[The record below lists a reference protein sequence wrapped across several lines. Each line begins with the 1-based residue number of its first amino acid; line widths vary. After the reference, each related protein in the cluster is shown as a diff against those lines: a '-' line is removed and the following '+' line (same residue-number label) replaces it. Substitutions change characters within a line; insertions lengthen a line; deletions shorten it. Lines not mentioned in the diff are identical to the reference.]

1 MNENYPKKRKRDV
14 AHLWADKRAMRFF
27 RKNFPKTH
35 YKNLRSVYLALCE
48 IDSDF
53 REAAEIYGFTKT
65 VATYTGMNIDTIRP
79 YLQALKK
86 ATIIEYEQQHIE
98 GKFSGTSLSLYIWD
112 ELKENWMKDQ
122 INTILQSNNKMKR
135 TKTTKE
141 QYLSKIPLT
150 GKPVN
155 GETSPF
161 KNNNKLLNI
170 NKNSKEHFFLDSQN
184 NKKDKES
191 FIIYKYWIKK
201 ASHISK
207 AQYTQNLEKKI
218 KSKLSKLK
226 WQRNTILQGINN
238 YIKIHDDPKFYYQHS
253 FTLHSFIEQGNGI
266 PRFVEGLDEKY
277 NGDIWQNYCREI
289 KQENKLFTNEIPVQ
303 TQIQNYFD
311 NDVLIKAFQNKCLA
325 PAADLF
331 SNISES
337 EITSALLKL
346 HDQIDKKQNKNLS
359 ANTRSLLPSPFDLLI
374 GYIDWIT
381 KNDWITNLTIN
392 MIDSTH
398 SLFLKYCRETA
409 AADNLERDP
418 ITGKSYI
425 RT

>member
-1 MNENYPKKRKRDV
+1 MERTKPAFKIPDAINCTTENNFTLIPNDMLRNPKLSAKAKGILCLLLSNKEGWYSHVITISNMMADGETAVRSGLSELEKQKYLLRIKYRDKLTKQYKGMVWCYTDTPENFLLNEVYSLLEK
-14 AHLWADKRAMRFF
+14 H
-27 RKNFPKTH
+27 
-35 YKNLRSVYLALCE
+35 NLEE
-48 IDSDF
+48 IKPT
-53 REAAEIYGFTKT
+53 YGKPTYGE
-65 VATYTGMNIDTIRP
+65 ATY
-79 YLQALKK
+79 
-86 ATIIEYEQQHIE
+86 
-98 GKFSGTSLSLYIWD
+98 
-112 ELKENWMKDQ
+112 
-122 INTILQSNNKMKR
+122 
-135 TKTTKE
+135 
-141 QYLSKIPLT
+141 
-150 GKPVN
+150 GKPQAN
-155 GETSPF
+155 NTNINNTNF
-161 KNNNKLLNI
+161 KNI
-170 NKNSKEHFFLDSQN
+170 NKNIFTNSQN

-238 YIKIHDDPKFYYQHS
+238 YIKIHVDPKFYYQHS

-359 ANTRSLLPSPFDLLI
+359 ANIRSLLPSPFDLLI

-398 SLFLKYCRETA
+398 SLFLKYCREAA